1 MGGPDLF
8 KFSGRDCEIF
18 SLPSTGTALETV
30 EAKAMLMA
38 KTFNVNTA
46 AEAIADALIQ
56 VTKVASVIYVTNEI
70 KVPRL
75 LDRSTSRRP

>member
-1 MGGPDLF
+1 
-8 KFSGRDCEIF
+8 
-18 SLPSTGTALETV
+18 
-30 EAKAMLMA
+30 MLMA